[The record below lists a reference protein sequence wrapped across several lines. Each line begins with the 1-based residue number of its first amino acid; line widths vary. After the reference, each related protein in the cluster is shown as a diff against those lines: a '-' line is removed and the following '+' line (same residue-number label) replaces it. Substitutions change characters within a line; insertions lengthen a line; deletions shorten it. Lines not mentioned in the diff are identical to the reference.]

1 MVFVVF
7 NVQLLALQ
15 RCFPDKR
22 FGMSGAVFGG
32 FLWRS
37 GDLSVSL
44 QLLMEMNEYQQQ
56 ALKTAIYSED
66 GRAVYAA
73 LGLTGEAGEVADKIK
88 KVLRDHGGVFDM
100 ACKWEIVK
108 ELGDVLWYLSLMA
121 HDLGFTLDDVAQMNL
136 DKINSR
142 QLRGR
147 IHGTG
152 DDR

>member
-1 MVFVVF
+1 
-7 NVQLLALQ
+7 
-15 RCFPDKR
+15 
-22 FGMSGAVFGG
+22 
-32 FLWRS
+32 
-37 GDLSVSL
+37 
-44 QLLMEMNEYQQQ
+44 MEMNEYQQQ